1 MFRVASYN
9 GNGPCS
15 YVKEVFLN
23 DNPLN
28 RRWIKHAE
36 IKKNSKNDS
45 IVKLPKLSNNFIHST
60 HTILYLLSALA
71 FLYQLVGNYQPN
83 SLL

>member
-1 MFRVASYN
+1 MFRVAYYN
-9 GNGPCS
+9 GDGPYP
-15 YVKEVFLN
+15 YVKEVFYN
-23 DNPLN
+23 DNPVNTKWL
-28 RRWIKHAE
+28 KHAE

-71 FLYQLVGNYQPN
+71 FLYQLVGN
-83 SLL
+83 